1 MKRKPVNL
9 ILSIAIIVVLFII
22 FYFGQHN
29 FNAYILRIMN
39 LCAIYTILGVSLNLI
54 NGFTGQFS
62 LGHAGFMAVGAY
74 TTAILTLS
82 PERKAVIYFI
92 EPIIFPL
99 DKIQIPFFPALLIA
113 GLLSALCGLII
124 GVPTLRLKGDYLAI
138 ATLGFSEIIR
148 VVFNNIV
155 PITNGAL
162 GLKNIPEYTNLYWSW
177 GWAIFTIFFIKRLVD
192 SSYGRAL
199 KGIRE
204 NEVAAEAMG
213 VSLFS
218 HKILAFIVGSFFAGI
233 GGGLLANL
241 ITTIDPKTFMPVL
254 TYQILMIIVV
264 GGLGSL
270 SGTVISACIFA
281 IMMEYLR
288 PLDSEIIIPFVH
300 RPLPGLRMV
309 FFSLVLLFVIL
320 FARKG
325 LMGGKEFSW
334 NWILRKKEI

>member
-9 ILSIAIIVVLFII
+9 ILSFVTVVVLFLL
-22 FYFGQHN
+22 FYFAQHN

-39 LCAIYTILGVSLNLI
+39 LCAIYTILGASLNLI
-54 NGFTGQFS
+54 NGYTGQFS

-92 EPIIFPL
+92 EPIISPL
-99 DKIQIPFFPALLIA
+99 DKFEIPFFPALIIG

-124 GVPTLRLKGDYLAI
+124 GVPTLRLKGDYLAV

-162 GLKNIPEYTNLYWSW
+162 GLKNIPEYTTLYWSW

-213 VSLFS
+213 VNLFS

-264 GGLGSL
+264 GGLGSI
-270 SGTVISACIFA
+270 SGSVISACIFA
-281 IMMEYLR
+281 ILMEYLR
-288 PLDSEIIIPFVH
+288 PLDNMV
-300 RPLPGLRMV
+300 PGLRMV
-309 FFSLVLLFVIL
+309 FFSLALLVVIL

-325 LMGGKEFSW
+325 LMGGREFSW
-334 NWILRKKEI
+334 NWILRRRET

>member
-9 ILSIAIIVVLFII
+9 ILSIIIIALLFL
-22 FYFGQHN
+22 FFSYAQGS
-29 FNAYILRIMN
+29 FNAYVLRIMN
-39 LCAIYTILGVSLNLI
+39 LCAIYTILGISLNLI
-54 NGFTGQFS
+54 NGFSGQFS

-82 PERKAVIYFI
+82 PELKEVIYFI
-92 EPIIFPL
+92 EPIIPPL
-99 DKIQIPFFPALLIA
+99 AKLQMPFLPALIIA
-113 GLLSALCGLII
+113 GLLSAFCGLLI

-155 PITNGAL
+155 SITNGAL

-177 GWAIFTIFFIKRLVD
+177 GWAIFTVFFIKRLVD

-199 KGIRE
+199 MGIRE

-213 VSLFS
+213 VNLFT
-218 HKILAFIVGSFFAGI
+218 HKILAFLVGAFFAGV
-233 GGGLLANL
+233 GGGLLGNL

-264 GGLGSL
+264 GGLGSI
-270 SGTVISACIFA
+270 SGTVISGCIFA
-281 IMMEYLR
+281 ILMEYLR
-288 PLDSEIIIPFVH
+288 PLDNWV
-300 RPLPGLRMV
+300 PGLRMV
-309 FFSLVLLFVIL
+309 FFSLILLVVIL

-325 LMGGKEFSW
+325 LMGGKEFTW
-334 NWILRKKEI
+334 DWILNRFTKQHVTE

>member
-9 ILSIAIIVVLFII
+9 ILSIITIALLFL
-22 FYFGQHN
+22 FFSYAQGS

-39 LCAIYTILGVSLNLI
+39 LCAIYTILGISLNLI
-54 NGFTGQFS
+54 NGFSGQFS

-82 PERKAVIYFI
+82 PELKQVIYFI
-92 EPIIFPL
+92 EPIIPPL
-99 DKIQIPFFPALLIA
+99 ANIQMPFLPALIIA
-113 GLLSALCGLII
+113 GLLSAFCGLLI

-177 GWAIFTIFFIKRLVD
+177 GWAIFTVFFIKRLVD

-199 KGIRE
+199 MGIRE

-213 VSLFS
+213 VNLFT
-218 HKILAFIVGSFFAGI
+218 HKILAFLVGAFFAGV
-233 GGGLLANL
+233 GGGLLGNL

-264 GGLGSL
+264 GGLGSI
-270 SGTVISACIFA
+270 SGTVISGCIFA
-281 IMMEYLR
+281 ILMEYLR
-288 PLDSEIIIPFVH
+288 PLDNWV
-300 RPLPGLRMV
+300 PGLRMV
-309 FFSLVLLFVIL
+309 FFSVTLLVVIL

-325 LMGGKEFSW
+325 LMGGKEFTW
-334 NWILRKKEI
+334 DWIVNRFVKQHVTE